1 MKSSE
6 KTDTLEIKALTFDV
20 FGTVVDWRGSIIRE
34 GEAFGAARGL
44 DVDWAQF
51 ADKWRGGYGPSM
63 NRVRKGELPWLNIDA
78 LHRMILNNLLDEFE
92 ITGLSEAEKDHL
104 NRVWHRLLPWSD
116 AISGLQRLRER
127 FIVAPL
133 SNGNIALLT
142 NMAKHAGLPWDCI
155 LSSEL
160 AKHYKPDPEVYQTAA
175 DLLGLPPSQVMMVAA
190 HPGDLLASAAVG
202 FKTGF
207 VPRPE
212 EYGLHRNRDLE
223 HDASFDVVAN
233 DFNDLASQLGA

>member
-1 MKSSE
+1 MKTSE

-34 GEAFGAARGL
+34 GEAFGAAHGL
-44 DVDWAQF
+44 NVNWAEF

-78 LHRMILNNLLDEFE
+78 LHRMILDNLLDEFE
-92 ITGLSEAEKDHL
+92 ITGLSEADKAHL
-104 NRVWHRLLPWSD
+104 NRVWHRLLPWPD
-116 AISGLQRLRER
+116 AISGIERLRER

-133 SNGNIALLT
+133 SNGNVALLT
-142 NMAKHAGLPWDCI
+142 NMAKHTGLPWDCI

-190 HPGDLLASAAVG
+190 HPGDLLASSVVG

-212 EYGLHRNRDLE
+212 EYGPNRNRDLE
-223 HDASFDVVAN
+223 HDASFDVVAQ

>member
-1 MKSSE
+1 MTYSVQLWTGAVALSAKAKRLE
-6 KTDTLEIKALTFDV
+6 PLTDSMWIGRSLRTN
-20 FGTVVDWRGSIIRE
+20 
-34 GEAFGAARGL
+34 GA
-44 DVDWAQF
+44 
-51 ADKWRGGYGPSM
+51 GGYGPSM

-78 LHRMILNNLLDEFE
+78 LHCMILDDLLDEFN

-104 NRVWHRLLPWSD
+104 NRVWHRLLPWPD

-160 AKHYKPDPEVYQTAA
+160 AKALQTGSGGVPNRRRLA
-175 DLLGLPPSQVMMVAA
+175 GTTTEPSDDGRRT
-190 HPGDLLASAAVG
+190 PRRLDR
-202 FKTGF
+202 F
-207 VPRPE
+207 VSYRI
-212 EYGLHRNRDLE
+212 
-223 HDASFDVVAN
+223 
-233 DFNDLASQLGA
+233 